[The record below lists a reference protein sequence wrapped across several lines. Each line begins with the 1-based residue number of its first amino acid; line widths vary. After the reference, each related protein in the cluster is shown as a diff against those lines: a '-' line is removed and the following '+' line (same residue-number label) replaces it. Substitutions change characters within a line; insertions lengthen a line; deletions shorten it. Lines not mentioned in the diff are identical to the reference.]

1 MSSKDLGIM
10 VSKRELQE
18 NKRQEHKKE
27 NNQTGATDEKFSKN
41 EFLFHNDN
49 DDFFI
54 LRIYRKK

>member
-1 MSSKDLGIM
+1 M

-54 LRIYRKK
+54 LRIYRKKVVEF